1 MDISLKD
8 ARILIVDDQQANIDI
23 LVGLL
28 EFKGYSKM
36 KTITDPRLVNG
47 LMKSFNPDIILLD
60 LLMPHLT
67 GFEVMDDIKKIVP
80 EREYFPILVLT
91 ADMTMQTKQRAL
103 ANGAKDFLVKPFDLI
118 EASLRINILLEARY
132 LHQQLENQNK
142 VLEEKVWERTMEV
155 VRKNVELEAAR
166 DKAQASDRLKTAFMQ
181 NISHEVRTP
190 LNGIVGFGNLLAE
203 SNLSSEDR
211 KQYVSLL
218 KVSSNRLVN
227 TMTDYMDI
235 ALIAS
240 NSMEVHLKAVNIVN
254 VLKELE
260 SKFQNLTGTKKLT
273 FDLIIPLNAEEF
285 FIETDP
291 ELFRKIISHLLDNAV
306 KFTQQGSITLGYSVG
321 SDKLEFFI
329 TDTGVGISDEKKDLI
344 FECFIQENTDMT
356 RGYEG
361 SGLGLS
367 ITTGIL
373 KLLGGEISVESVK
386 GTGTSFFFTLPFKSH
401 TNDLFEG
408 GGLRLKNKSPL
419 APIFLVADDEYAHR
433 VYMESFLKK
442 IASAVFLAR
451 NGREAVGLIREHPEI
466 SLVLMDL
473 KMPVMDGFEATKEIK
488 SFRKDLPVIAV
499 TAYALS
505 GDEKKAYDCGCDDYI
520 VKPTS
525 TDELLLKLKKFG
537 IGTEQNRTL

>member
-1 MDISLKD
+1 MMDLSFKD
-8 ARILIVDDQQANIDI
+8 AKILIVDDQQANIDI

-28 EFKGYSKM
+28 EFKGYSNL

-47 LMKSFNPDIILLD
+47 LMRSFNPDIILLD

-67 GFEVMDDIKKIVP
+67 GFEVMEDIKKIVP
-80 EREYFPILVLT
+80 EGEYFPILVLT
-91 ADMTMQTKQRAL
+91 ADMTMQTKQLAL

-155 VRKNVELEAAR
+155 VKKNVELEAAR
-166 DKAQASDRLKTAFMQ
+166 DKAEASDRLKTAFMQ

-203 SNLSSEDR
+203 SDLSSEDR
-211 KQYVSLL
+211 KQYISLL

-240 NSMEVHLKAVNIVN
+240 SSMDVHLKTMNIIDI
-254 VLKELE
+254 LKELK
-260 SKFQNLTGTKKLT
+260 SKFKNLIGSKNVT
-273 FDLIIPLNAEEF
+273 FDLIIPGNVEEF
-285 FIETDP
+285 FIQTDP
-291 ELFRKIISHLLDNAV
+291 ELFIKIISHLLDNAV

-321 SDKLEFFI
+321 SDKLEFFVV
-329 TDTGVGISDEKKDLI
+329 DTGVGISDEKKDVI
-344 FECFIQENTDMT
+344 FETFTQENSAMT

-367 ITTGIL
+367 IITGIL
-373 KLLGGEISVESVK
+373 KLLGGEIRVESAK
-386 GTGTSFFFTLPFKSH
+386 GEGSSFFFTIPLPVNPGF
-401 TNDLFEG
+401 NDFIEG
-408 GGLRLKNKSPL
+408 GTVWLKNTSPL
-419 APIFLVADDEYAHR
+419 IPVFLVADDEYAHR

-442 IASAVFLAR
+442 VASVVFLAR
-451 NGREAVGLIREHPEI
+451 NGREAVDLIREHSEI
-466 SLVLMDL
+466 SVVLMDL
-473 KMPVMDGFEATKEIK
+473 KMPVMDGFEATREIK
-488 SFRKDLPVIAV
+488 SFRKDLPIIAV
-499 TAYALS
+499 TAYAMS

-525 TDELLLKLKKFG
+525 TDELLQKLKKFG
-537 IGTEQNRTL
+537 IGN

>member
-1 MDISLKD
+1 MMDISLKD
-8 ARILIVDDQQANIDI
+8 AKILIVDDQQANLDM

-28 EFKGYSKM
+28 EFKGYSNLKA
-36 KTITDPRLVNG
+36 ITDPRLVHG
-47 LMKSFNPDIILLD
+47 LMESFNPDIILLD
-60 LLMPHLT
+60 LLMPYLT
-67 GFEVMDDIKKIVP
+67 GFEVMEDIKKIVP
-80 EREYFPILVLT
+80 EGEYFPILVLT
-91 ADMTMQTKQRAL
+91 ADMTIQTKQRAL

-142 VLEEKVWERTMEV
+142 LLEEKVWERTMEV
-155 VRKNVELEAAR
+155 VGKNVELEAAR
-166 DKAQASDRLKTAFMQ
+166 EKAEASDRLKTAFMQ

-203 SNLSSEDR
+203 ADLSSEDR
-211 KQYVSLL
+211 KLYISLL

-240 NSMEVHLKAVNIVN
+240 SSMEVHRKAVNIVDI
-254 VLKELE
+254 LKELE
-260 SKFQNLTGTKKLT
+260 SKFQNQIGIKKLT
-273 FDLIIPLNAEEF
+273 FELKIPWHAEEF

-291 ELFRKIISHLLDNAV
+291 ELFRKILSHLLDNAI
-306 KFTQQGSITLGYSVG
+306 KFTQQGSITLGYSFG

-329 TDTGVGISDEKKDLI
+329 TDTGVGISDEKKDMI
-344 FECFIQENTDMT
+344 FESFIQENSEMT

-367 ITTGIL
+367 IITGIL
-373 KLLGGEISVESVK
+373 RLLGGEIRVESAK
-386 GTGTSFFFTLPFKSH
+386 GEGTSFFFTLPVQPGF
-401 TNDLFEG
+401 NDFVEG
-408 GGLRLKNKSPL
+408 GAAGLKNESPL
-419 APIFLVADDEYAHR
+419 IPVFLVADDEYAHR

-442 IASAVFLAR
+442 IASVIFLAK
-451 NGREAVGLIREHPEI
+451 NGREAVDLIHEHSEI
-466 SLVLMDL
+466 SMVLMDL

-499 TAYALS
+499 TAYAMS
-505 GDEKKAYDCGCDDYI
+505 GDEKRAYDCGCDDYI

-525 TDELLLKLKKFG
+525 IEELLLKLKKFG
-537 IGTEQNRTL
+537 IGN

>member
-1 MDISLKD
+1 MDLSFKD
-8 ARILIVDDQQANIDI
+8 AKILIVDDQQANIDI

-28 EFKGYSKM
+28 EFKGYSNL

-47 LMKSFNPDIILLD
+47 LMRSFNPDIILLD

-67 GFEVMDDIKKIVP
+67 GFEVMEDIKKIVP
-80 EREYFPILVLT
+80 EGEYFPILVLT
-91 ADMTMQTKQRAL
+91 ADMTMQTKQLAL

-155 VRKNVELEAAR
+155 VKKNVELEAAR
-166 DKAQASDRLKTAFMQ
+166 DKAEASDRLKTAFMQ

-203 SNLSSEDR
+203 SDLSSEDR
-211 KQYVSLL
+211 KQYISLL

-240 NSMEVHLKAVNIVN
+240 SSMDVHLKTMNIIDI
-254 VLKELE
+254 LKELK
-260 SKFQNLTGTKKLT
+260 SKFKNLIGSKNVT
-273 FDLIIPLNAEEF
+273 FDLIIPGNVEEF
-285 FIETDP
+285 FIQTDP
-291 ELFRKIISHLLDNAV
+291 ELFIKIISHLLDNAV

-321 SDKLEFFI
+321 SDKLEFFVV
-329 TDTGVGISDEKKDLI
+329 DTGVGISDEKKDVI
-344 FECFIQENTDMT
+344 FETFTQENSAMT

-367 ITTGIL
+367 IITGIL
-373 KLLGGEISVESVK
+373 KLLGGEIRVESAK
-386 GTGTSFFFTLPFKSH
+386 GEGSSFFFTIPLPVNPGF
-401 TNDLFEG
+401 NDFIEG
-408 GGLRLKNKSPL
+408 GTVWLKNTSPL
-419 APIFLVADDEYAHR
+419 IPVFLVADDEYAHR

-442 IASAVFLAR
+442 VASVVFLAR
-451 NGREAVGLIREHPEI
+451 NGREAVDLIREHSEI
-466 SLVLMDL
+466 SVVLMDL
-473 KMPVMDGFEATKEIK
+473 KMPVMDGFEATREIK
-488 SFRKDLPVIAV
+488 SFRKDLPIIAV
-499 TAYALS
+499 TAYAMS

-525 TDELLLKLKKFG
+525 TDELLQKLKKFG
-537 IGTEQNRTL
+537 IGN